1 MNYEDIG
8 NLIQMVDIL
17 NKRLKINKDIKLNEK
32 EINNTIKYLRQY
44 KDILNKKAYNT
55 QNLFV
60 FEKLITDV
68 SNIINIIYK
77 LEELK

>member
-1 MNYEDIG
+1 MGDIIFEEIKEKYKKSNKYVLYVNYEDIG

-32 EINNTIKYLRQY
+32 EINN
-44 KDILNKKAYNT
+44 
-55 QNLFV
+55 
-60 FEKLITDV
+60 
-68 SNIINIIYK
+68 K